1 MIKNL
6 IINSPMYKI
15 FCFDEHSP
23 EIFFISMKCVKKR
36 TRKQPQ
42 GRIRYSAQDGLKA
55 ASTCGEIERE
65 RD

>member
-1 MIKNL
+1 
-6 IINSPMYKI
+6 MYKI